1 MMPILPVAMG
11 LSPIGPAGNA
21 PEAFGAGSNVGV
33 TGTGPAGGTGPSGG
47 AASLTGPTIITDTFG
62 KLLGQAVDAV
72 NSTQSAAD
80 QAAQQLVTGQST
92 DIHSAMIAMEKAK
105 VTFDL
110 AVQVR
115 NKTLDTYNQMM
126 QIPV

>member
-21 PEAFGAGSNVGV
+21 PEAFGAGSNAGV
-33 TGTGPAGGTGPSGG
+33 TGTGPSGG
-47 AASLTGPTIITDTFG
+47 AASLAGPSIITDTFG